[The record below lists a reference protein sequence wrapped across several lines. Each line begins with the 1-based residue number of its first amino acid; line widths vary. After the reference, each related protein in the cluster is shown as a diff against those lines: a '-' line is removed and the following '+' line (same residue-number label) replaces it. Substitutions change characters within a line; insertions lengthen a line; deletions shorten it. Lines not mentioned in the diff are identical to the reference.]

1 MTLSAEDRAAL
12 LETIETQRFGCEMS
26 GSDLYSDLL
35 HHVADDVAAGG
46 VIGELLEPVATAP
59 FGDAV
64 ILRLL
69 GALHLLV
76 LDGRAPELAR
86 HYPSAGGSPRRGL
99 AGDLRQTADAHRG
112 EIAVRLTEGV
122 QTNEVG
128 RSAALLGGYLEVARL
143 GLPLR
148 VLEVGASAGLN
159 LLFDHYRYLGPGGA
173 AFGPPESPLVFDQP
187 WFAGA
192 PELVVPLVVQER
204 TGCDVAPI
212 DVVTT
217 EGRQRLRSFVWGDQ
231 LDRLA
236 RLDAAL
242 AVAQADPPVVER
254 ASAPEWLRHQLSS
267 PRPGCATVVAHS
279 IMFQYLSDSGR
290 REMLEVIDASGRAAT
305 AEAPLAWLRLEPG
318 GDQAELRLTTWP
330 DGTTRLLAKSSY
342 HGPPVVWL
350 APGGGVLRPRP

>member
-1 MTLSAEDRAAL
+1 MSRPAGERRSL
-12 LETIETQRFGCEMS
+12 LETIETQRAGCELA
-26 GSDLYSDLL
+26 GSPLYADVLHVVAADVRRAGPFADLL
-35 HHVADDVAAGG
+35 V
-46 VIGELLEPVATAP
+46 PVSGAP

-64 ILRLL
+64 LLRLL
-69 GALHLLV
+69 AGLHRLV

-86 HYPSAGGSPRRGL
+86 HFPSVGGEAGRGL
-99 AGDLRQTADAHRG
+99 ARDLVHTAEVHGDELAGRMA
-112 EIAVRLTEGV
+112 EGV

-128 RSAALLGGYLEVARL
+128 RSASMLGGFLELAASGR
-143 GLPLR
+143 PLR

-159 LLFDHYRYLGPGGA
+159 LLFDHYRYVDLEQS
-173 AFGPPESPLVFDQP
+173 FGPADSPLVFQHP
-187 WFAGA
+187 WFGGA
-192 PELVVPLVVQER
+192 PDLDIEVHVVER
-204 TGCDVAPI
+204 RGCDVAPI
-212 DVVTT
+212 DVTRAS
-217 EGRQRLRSFVWGDQ
+217 GRQRLRSFVWADQ

-242 AVAQADPPVVER
+242 AVARAHPPTVDRAD
-254 ASAPEWLRHQLSS
+254 APTWLRDQLAL
-267 PRPGCATVVAHS
+267 PAPGCCTVITHS

-305 AEAPLAWLRLEPG
+305 AEAPFAWLRLEPG